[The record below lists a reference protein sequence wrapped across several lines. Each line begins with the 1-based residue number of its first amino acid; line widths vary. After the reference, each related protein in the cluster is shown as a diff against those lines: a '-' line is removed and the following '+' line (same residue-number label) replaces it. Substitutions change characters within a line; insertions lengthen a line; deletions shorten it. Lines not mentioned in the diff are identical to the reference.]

1 MTKRKLP
8 SDEKLIFLYNQEK
21 KSMKEIC
28 RLYNLSPN
36 SSGNIKKILKKY
48 NIEIRKDAG
57 ENHHNW
63 KGGRIIKGDGY
74 YGIWNP
80 KHCRAD
86 NQGYV
91 FEHTLVYEKNTGYL
105 PKKGEVI
112 HHIDIDKFN
121 NEFSNLYLCN
131 HKEHLEIHRS
141 IEKLIKPLLKKK
153 IIGFK
158 KGGYYIINDD
168 EVNNDRP

>member
-1 MTKRKLP
+1 M
-8 SDEKLIFLYNQEK
+8 
-21 KSMKEIC
+21 
-28 RLYNLSPN
+28 
-36 SSGNIKKILKKY
+36 
-48 NIEIRKDAG
+48 
-57 ENHHNW
+57 
-63 KGGRIIKGDGY
+63 
-74 YGIWNP
+74 
-80 KHCRAD
+80 
-86 NQGYV
+86 
-91 FEHTLVYEKNTGYL
+91 